1 MGKTVIIISPQS
13 WGKML
18 VSKHHYAIE
27 LARMGY
33 RVFFLS
39 PPDYSLRTRFSV
51 TPAPNGE
58 GVILIEHRP
67 PFPYFLKF
75 KVTRLFHY
83 LMGKHIKRLLSFLD
97 VNIDIVWSFDL
108 GNIYPFEY
116 FPTNAIKI
124 FHPVDEPLND
134 FAFQSAKGADVIFSV
149 TREILEKY
157 RDHHLPGYLV
167 NHGVDPRFLLNDD
180 ILKLSK
186 LVIGFSGNLLRPDI
200 DREVLLEI
208 IDENSQTS
216 FRFWG
221 SFETSSANL
230 SGNSDGDTL
239 AFIEKLKN
247 RANVSLEGAVTT
259 NELIAGYK
267 DVSVFLICY
276 DINKDQSKGT
286 NYHKIM
292 EFLATGRVII
302 SNNVTSFAGRD
313 DLLLMNESR
322 SDNKGLVFLFK
333 DVINKLDEYNS
344 TGQVAVRRRYAAE
357 NTYRKQVERIE
368 GILKQQFGH

>member
-1 MGKTVIIISPQS
+1 
-13 WGKML
+13 
-18 VSKHHYAIE
+18 
-27 LARMGY
+27 
-33 RVFFLS
+33 
-39 PPDYSLRTRFSV
+39 
-51 TPAPNGE
+51 
-58 GVILIEHRP
+58 
-67 PFPYFLKF
+67 
-75 KVTRLFHY
+75 
-83 LMGKHIKRLLSFLD
+83 LSFLD

-108 GNIYPFEY
+108 GNIYPFKY

-134 FAFQSAKGADVIFSV
+134 FAFQSAKGADIIFSV

-180 ILKLSK
+180 ILKLSRV
-186 LVIGFSGNLLRPDI
+186 VIGFSGNLLRPDI
-200 DREVLLEI
+200 DREVLLEL
-208 IDENSQTS
+208 IDENSQIS

-357 NTYRKQVERIE
+357 NTYRKQVERID